1 MLTKYI
7 ENTKPLKE
15 CSKEEIFKELLNFTK
30 DQLTLRGEIENRKKL
45 YYFSSEF
52 LIGKLLIN
60 NLINLGIYDKINDE
74 LTEIGLQLTDF
85 EDMENEPSLG
95 NGGLGRL
102 ASCFLDSVA
111 TLNLCGDGVG
121 LNYHFG
127 LFKQEFSNNMQKEYK
142 NAWIENDSWLEKTDK
157 KFTVNFKEFSLNSRM
172 YDIKIVGFKG
182 NCNRLH
188 LFDIDTVDESIVKDG
203 IKFDKTKISK
213 NLTLFLYPDDSD
225 EDGKKLRL
233 YQQYFMV
240 SCGAQLIIEEA
251 LNKGSNLHNLTDY
264 AVVQINDTH
273 PTMIIPELI
282 YQLRKKG
289 INKTESID
297 IVASMCAYT
306 NHTIL
311 AESLEK
317 WPASYLKEIV
327 PHIYEIIVELDK
339 YVKEKYNDKSVH
351 IIDEN
356 ETVHMAAIDIHCT
369 FSVNGV
375 ARLHTDILKNS
386 ELKNFSNI
394 YPNKFNNKTNGI
406 TLRRWL
412 VKANPRLTKLIT
424 EYIGDDFIVK
434 SEKLSDFG
442 RFVNDIHVLDMLMKI
457 KAENKLDLS
466 DYVHKA
472 EGIKL
477 MPEGI
482 YDMQIKRL
490 HEYKRQQLNLLYI
503 IDKYLKIKS
512 GKNPHRPLNFIFGAK
527 AAPAYTLAKDIIHA
541 ILCIQKIINNDDKVN
556 KLIKIAF
563 VENYN
568 VTYAEKIIPACDVS
582 EQISLASKE
591 ASGTGNMKLMLNG
604 AITLGTLD
612 GANVE
617 MAEFVGNDNIYIFG
631 KKSDEVIKI
640 INEKSYN
647 PIEFYNKNNRIKN
660 ALDFII
666 SDEMLKIG
674 NRTNL
679 ENLFNNIKSK
689 DNFMTLIDFEDYCT
703 VKDKVFYDFENRQ
716 DWARKMLVNIVN
728 AYHFSSDVSI
738 EKYNKE
744 IWKL

>member
-1 MLTKYI
+1 MLTEYM
-7 ENTKPLKE
+7 ENTKPIKE
-15 CSKEEIFKELLNFTK
+15 CTKEEIFKELLNFTK
-30 DQLTLRGEIENRKKL
+30 EQLTLRGEIENKKKM

-85 EDMENEPSLG
+85 ENFENEPSLG

-127 LFKQEFSNNMQKEYK
+127 LFKQKFEKNMQKEYK
-142 NAWIENDSWLEKTDK
+142 NEWIENDSWLEKTDK
-157 KFTVNFKEFSLNSRM
+157 KYTVKFKDFSLCSRM
-172 YDIKIVGFKG
+172 YDIKIIGYKG

-188 LFDIDTVDESIVKDG
+188 LFDVDTVDESIVIDG
-203 IKFDKTKISK
+203 IEFDKSEIEK

-225 EDGKKLRL
+225 KEGKKLRI

-251 LNKGSNLHNLTDY
+251 LKKGSNLHNLKEY

-282 YQLRKKG
+282 YQLRKNG

-311 AESLEK
+311 SEALEK
-317 WPASYLKEIV
+317 WPSSYLKEIV
-327 PHIYEIIVELDK
+327 PHIYEIIVELDE
-339 YVKEKYNDKSVH
+339 YVKEKYNDESVY

-356 ETVHMAAIDIHCT
+356 DTVHMAALDIHCT

-375 ARLHTDILKNS
+375 ARLHTDILTNS
-386 ELKNFSNI
+386 ELKNFAKI

-406 TLRRWL
+406 TFRRWL
-412 VKANPRLTKLIT
+412 VKANPRLTKLISH
-424 EYIGDDFIVK
+424 YIGDDFIVNY
-434 SEKLSDFG
+434 EKLADFG
-442 RFVNDIHVLDMLMKI
+442 RYINDTHVLDMLLKI
-457 KAENKLDLS
+457 KAENKLELQE
-466 DYVHKA
+466 YILKN
-472 EGIKL
+472 EKINL

-482 YDMQIKRL
+482 YDVQIKRL
-490 HEYKRQQLNLLYI
+490 HEYKRQQLNLLYV

-512 GKNPHRPLNFIFGAK
+512 GKIPHRPINFIFGAK
-527 AAPAYTLAKDIIHA
+527 AAPAYVLAKDIIHA
-541 ILCIQKIINNDDKVN
+541 ILCIQSIINNDDEAN
-556 KLIKIAF
+556 KYIKIAM

-568 VTYAEKIIPACDVS
+568 VTYAERIIPACDVS

-617 MAEFVGNDNIYIFG
+617 MAQYVGNDNIYIFG
-631 KKSDEVIKI
+631 RKSDEVIEI
-640 INEKSYN
+640 LSEKSYN
-647 PIEFYNKNNRIKN
+647 PIDYYNKNKRMKS
-660 ALDFII
+660 AVDFLV
-666 SDEMLKIG
+666 SDQMLKVG

-679 ENLFNNIKSK
+679 ENLYKNIKEK
-689 DNFMTLIDFEDYCT
+689 DNFMTLLDFEDYCD
-703 VKDKVFYDFENRQ
+703 VKDKVFYDYENRL

-728 AYHFSSDVSI
+728 ARYFSSDASI
-738 EKYNKE
+738 NNYNKE

>member
-1 MLTKYI
+1 MLTEYI
-7 ENTKPLKE
+7 ENIKPLKE

-30 DQLTLRGEIENRKKL
+30 EQLNLRGEIENRKKL

-74 LTEIGLQLTDF
+74 LTVTGLQLTDF

-127 LFKQEFSNNMQKEYK
+127 LFKQKFENNMQKEHK
-142 NAWIENDSWLEKTDK
+142 NNWIENDSWLEKTDK
-157 KFTVNFKEFSLNSRM
+157 KYKVDFKNFSLDARM
-172 YDIKIVGFKG
+172 YDIKISGFKG

-188 LFDIDTVDESIVKDG
+188 LFDVDTVDESIVKNG
-203 IKFDKTKISK
+203 IEFNKREIDK

-233 YQQYFMV
+233 YQEYFMV
-240 SCGAQLIIEEA
+240 SSGAQLIIDEA
-251 LNKGSNLHNLTDY
+251 LQKGSNLHNLTEY

-282 YQLRKKG
+282 YQLRKRG
-289 INKTESID
+289 INKTEAID

-311 AESLEK
+311 AEALEK
-317 WPASYLKEIV
+317 WPASYLEEIV
-327 PHIYEIIVELDK
+327 PHIYEIIVEIDG
-339 YVKEKYNDKSVH
+339 YVKEKFNDKSVF

-356 ETVHMAAIDIHCT
+356 KIVHMAAIAIHCT

-386 ELKNFSNI
+386 ELKNFSCI

-412 VKANPRLTKLIT
+412 VKANPRLTNLIT

-434 SEKLSDFG
+434 SEKLADFG

-457 KAENKLDLS
+457 KAENKLDLL
-466 DYVHKA
+466 DYVDKY

-482 YDMQIKRL
+482 YDVQIKRL

-512 GKNPHRPLNFIFGAK
+512 GKKPHRPLNFIFGAK

-541 ILCIQKIINNDDKVN
+541 ILCMQQIINSDNDVN
-556 KLIKIAF
+556 KYIKIAF

-568 VTYAEKIIPACDVS
+568 VTIAEKIIPACDIS

-604 AITLGTLD
+604 AVTIGTLD

-617 MAEFVGNDNIYIFG
+617 MSERVGDDNIYIFG
-631 KKSDEVIKI
+631 KKSDEIINI
-640 INEKSYN
+640 INEKTYR
-647 PIEFYNKNNRIKN
+647 PIEFYNNNDRIKN
-660 ALDFII
+660 ALDFIV
-666 SDEMLKIG
+666 SDEMIKLGNKIK
-674 NRTNL
+674 L
-679 ENLFNNIKSK
+679 ENLYNSVKVK
-689 DNFMTLIDFEDYCT
+689 DEFMTLLDFEDYCKT
-703 VKDKVFYDFENRQ
+703 KEKMLFDYEDRLE
-716 DWARKMLVNIVN
+716 WARKMLVNIVN
-728 AYHFSSDVSI
+728 ARHFSSDLTI
-738 EKYNKE
+738 KNYNKE